1 MLTCPAHGQPS
12 ENCLRGWARSLLARF
27 HRDSSR
33 DECEV
38 VDLYFRAEPVTA
50 LAAVAC
56 VISGPPLFPEAG
68 DPEASSGESMIAR

>member
-1 MLTCPAHGQPS
+1 MGIVFAVGPT
-12 ENCLRGWARSLLARF
+12 RFRARF

-33 DECEV
+33 GECEL

-50 LAAVAC
+50 TAAVAG

-68 DPEASSGESMIAR
+68 ESEASSGDSTIAR